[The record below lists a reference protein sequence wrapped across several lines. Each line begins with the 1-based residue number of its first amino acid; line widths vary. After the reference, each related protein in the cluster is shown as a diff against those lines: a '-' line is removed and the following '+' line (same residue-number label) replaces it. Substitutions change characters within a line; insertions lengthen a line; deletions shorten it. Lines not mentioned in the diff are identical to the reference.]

1 MPDESFDWMKDPISV
16 YFKPKDEN
24 IAKLITGNDYFEVP
38 VNNVTFQFKEEVPM
52 HDPVTNPSHYD
63 GPGGSEAKDVMRD
76 YFGDEF
82 MAHYWLGCALKYLFR
97 YKGKNGEQD
106 LLKARRCIDY
116 LMEVEYGGDGD

>member
-1 MPDESFDWMKDPISV
+1 MPDDAADFTEKTMSL
-16 YFKPKDEN
+16 YFKPDDSDLAKMLTGKDY
-24 IAKLITGNDYFEVP
+24 IEVP
-38 VNNVTFQFKEEVPM
+38 VCNMQFTFKEDDPM
-52 HDPVTNPSHYD
+52 HDPVTNPSHYE

-97 YKGKNGEQD
+97 YKGKGGEQD
-106 LLKARRCIDY
+106 LLKARQCIDY